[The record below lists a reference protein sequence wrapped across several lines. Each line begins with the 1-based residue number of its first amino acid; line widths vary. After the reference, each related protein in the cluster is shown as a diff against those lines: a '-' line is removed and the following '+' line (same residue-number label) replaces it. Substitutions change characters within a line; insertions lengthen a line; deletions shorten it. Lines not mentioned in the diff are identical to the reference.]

1 MKYNKIA
8 YVNDIDIF
16 NISTLSNIEFAKKY
30 HALGAYYLINRL
42 KDHYEIVWVNEAINN
57 IQNGK
62 WRPEEV
68 LVIQDMSS
76 KSGKKLL
83 NLGAFPFINIC
94 YEGPFI
100 GHSYYQK
107 INYFGK
113 IFKKLIIFD
122 DEYPDLKF
130 NKNKIMDLGF
140 PCIETQLVENKF
152 SPFSKKEWD
161 LKKFIVGIWANKHY
175 SLHRKKIFNHL
186 KNFNWKYLLFEFI
199 SKLISKTYK
208 KNLKKQLIDKRNE
221 TFINMSE
228 LVQFD
233 LFGRGWSEFNEVP
246 YKILKKMNNFKDNIY
261 DGNIS
266 LYKNLSKKQIYK
278 KYKFALCFENSI
290 SRSYITEKIFDC
302 FTNKII
308 PIYYGAPNITQYVP
322 ENCFIDY
329 RNFKDDVELSM
340 YLKSINIDDAN
351 KYLYNAHKF
360 LLSEESKRNKCDY
373 FAESIFI
380 ELERLNSL

>member
-57 IQNGK
+57 IENGK

-76 KSGKKLL
+76 KSGKKLI

-140 PCIETQLVENKF
+140 PCIETQFVENKF
-152 SPFSKKEWD
+152 IPFSKKEWD
-161 LKKFIVGIWANKHY
+161 LKKFIVGI
-175 SLHRKKIFNHL
+175 
-186 KNFNWKYLLFEFI
+186 
-199 SKLISKTYK
+199 
-208 KNLKKQLIDKRNE
+208 
-221 TFINMSE
+221 
-228 LVQFD
+228 
-233 LFGRGWSEFNEVP
+233 G
-246 YKILKKMNNFKDNIY
+246 
-261 DGNIS
+261 
-266 LYKNLSKKQIYK
+266 
-278 KYKFALCFENSI
+278 
-290 SRSYITEKIFDC
+290 
-302 FTNKII
+302 
-308 PIYYGAPNITQYVP
+308 
-322 ENCFIDY
+322 
-329 RNFKDDVELSM
+329 
-340 YLKSINIDDAN
+340 
-351 KYLYNAHKF
+351 
-360 LLSEESKRNKCDY
+360 
-373 FAESIFI
+373 
-380 ELERLNSL
+380 